1 MSLTILTAAGLL
13 ASAPAL
19 PQAEPSIVIV
29 AQTDVSSIGIATG
42 ILTSGAL
49 PPFDSQPFA
58 SETLATDLDNNWY
71 HSEQIGKLDQS
82 YDAIKT
88 EPLPNLPIY
97 LASPTTAGAPITIRS
112 ALEPLSIVA
121 LASSAG
127 QQADP
132 PSDDNVIVVTAP
144 DRKSSVD
151 PLSAIN
157 AESFEIAQDIDQAL
171 VAPVANAYKEG
182 LPKPIRSG
190 LRNFISN
197 LGEPV
202 VFLNYLLQLKPGK
215 ALETLG
221 RFAINTTIGIGGLVD
236 VAKEKPFYLP
246 NRFNGFANTL
256 GYYGV
261 KPGAYLYLPFAGS
274 TTVRDLIGDSLDLLV
289 LPTAVGK
296 PFTQIEVTAPIGVL
310 RALDR
315 RIQRDD
321 EITQNQEESD
331 DPYVSARDQY
341 LKSRQTEIDILKG
354 LIPDPLSR
362 KNKIAPTQETRRALP
377 FKHEVAQLWYLPPSK
392 AQQFAAN
399 EGAN

>member
-1 MSLTILTAAGLL
+1 M
-13 ASAPAL
+13 ASATAL
-19 PQAEPSIVIV
+19 PQVEPSIVIV
-29 AQTDVSSIGIATG
+29 AQTDVSSIGIATA
-42 ILTSGAL
+42 ILASGASL
-49 PPFDSQPFA
+49 PVDQQSIAPRNSI
-58 SETLATDLDNNWY
+58 TDLENIKWY
-71 HSEQIGKLDQS
+71 HPHQTGDLDQTYS
-82 YDAIKT
+82 AT
-88 EPLPNLPIY
+88 EAEPHINLPIY
-97 LASPTTAGAPITIRS
+97 LVSPTTAGALITVGS
-112 ALEPLSIVA
+112 PLQTTI

-221 RFAINTTIGIGGLVD
+221 RFAINTTIGVGGLID
-236 VAKEKPFYLP
+236 VAKDKPFYLP

-274 TTVRDLIGDSLDLLV
+274 TTIRDLVGDSLDLLV
-289 LPTAVGK
+289 LPTAIGK

-341 LKSRQTEIDILKG
+341 LKSRQIEIDILKG

-377 FKHEVAQLWYLPPSK
+377 FKYEVAQLWYLPPSK
-392 AQQFAAN
+392 AQRFAAN
-399 EGAN
+399 ETAN

>member
-1 MSLTILTAAGLL
+1 M
-13 ASAPAL
+13 ASASTL
-19 PQAEPSIVIV
+19 PTVEPSIVIV
-29 AQTDVSSIGIATG
+29 AQTDGRSIGSATNFLVGGGASTSSIDRVSPSAVLNNDSITNANGPKWYLADHIGYPDQTYETTARNQ
-42 ILTSGAL
+42 L
-49 PPFDSQPFA
+49 PS
-58 SETLATDLDNNWY
+58 
-71 HSEQIGKLDQS
+71 
-82 YDAIKT
+82 
-88 EPLPNLPIY
+88 LPIY
-97 LASPTTAGAPITIRS
+97 LPSPTTAGAQITMGS
-112 ALEPLSIVA
+112 SLDPLQTSVMV
-121 LASSAG
+121 SSAG
-127 QQADP
+127 QQVDP

-256 GYYGV
+256 GFYGV
-261 KPGAYLYLPFAGS
+261 KPGAYLYLPLAGS

-341 LKSRQTEIDILKG
+341 LKSRQIEIDILKG
-354 LIPDPLSR
+354 RIPDPLSR
-362 KNKIAPTQETRRALP
+362 KKAAAPAKETYNARQ
-377 FKHEVAQLWYLPPSK
+377 FKYETAELWYLPSK
-392 AQQFAAN
+392 NYSDLGSNNARN
-399 EGAN
+399 